1 MIWKTIARKKI
12 SKTTVKKLL
21 ASGETAVLDGFKAK
35 TGKLF
40 SAKLK
45 LEGNGVEFDFGPASP
60 AKSDSKQ
67 H

>member
-45 LEGNGVEFDFGPASP
+45 LEGNGVNITRSSGLVF
-60 AKSDSKQ
+60 
-67 H
+67 